1 MALIASHASGQ
12 IASINLN
19 VMNEGSTCVNA
30 AASST
35 VAANVTL
42 LQLCRGAGVTPNAGN
57 NHFNSAGWILAPS
70 TEADAIAG
78 NEYQSF
84 GVDIGTGF
92 KATFTS
98 VTVVGRRSAT
108 GPRDFSLRSSAD
120 GFATSLGT
128 VSFPD
133 DTADRNMV
141 FDFPDFDACGSV
153 EFRVYGWNSEA
164 AGGTFRFT
172 GPTAAVVIAGSV
184 ASGTCGP
191 VDPVGGCC
199 VSGVCQPT
207 QITEAACQNLSGTW
221 LGENVA
227 CDGTNCLPPVGGCC
241 IAGECTQNVTQ
252 GDCEAFQGTWLGANV
267 VCDGSNCA
275 QPTGACCLPNG
286 MCEVQTSA
294 NCGTAGG
301 VYRGNGIACETV
313 NCLQSCCFADGTCQL
328 LSVNDCATAGGA
340 NQSPARF
347 VCSPNTCA
355 QPAWTGACC
364 DGTTCVVRTFADCS
378 AINGAVW
385 LGKNAPCESGTCEQ
399 TTAAN
404 LIAKVDFDVNR
415 QWSTFVIDTDHGTGP
430 FDAGDAFGVLQRFTA
445 WPEPVPF
452 NLLDDSVSLFPAVAS
467 PPSIATAGDNLGV
480 IPESKI
486 DHFFG
491 MVDIKG
497 DANGN
502 YVINPA
508 APRFATATWT
518 FDISGRSNISVQFD
532 AAAMG
537 DFERAATC
545 SSPPCDEDTYTF
557 KVSIDGGAETTI
569 FDARADQ
576 DINETYTMAGGGMF
590 TLDDPLVDQVSMVVL
605 SNSFQT
611 FSASVSGTGST
622 LTLKFEGYGDG
633 AAEVFA
639 FDNIMIMG
647 DSGTLTPCQKAASYA
662 GDTGL
667 VEVGDLFA
675 FLDLWFL
682 DFPNGA
688 PSVAQPNGDFDGDS
702 DVDVSDLFSFLDEW
716 FAAFGNGGNCL

>member
-1 MALIASHASGQ
+1 MGCTGGAPVVTTGVSASSICRGSGLAFQSGTANRNYISINWTQTGGEDAAISGNDYLEFTLTPASG
-12 IASINLN
+12 
-19 VMNEGSTCVNA
+19 
-30 AASST
+30 
-35 VAANVTL
+35 
-42 LQLCRGAGVTPNAGN
+42 
-57 NHFNSAGWILAPS
+57 
-70 TEADAIAG
+70 
-78 NEYQSF
+78 
-84 GVDIGTGF
+84 F
-92 KATFTS
+92 K
-98 VTVVGRRSAT
+98 VTVTDVTIRGNRSGS
-108 GPRDFSLRSSAD
+108 GPTNISIRSSAD
-120 GFATSLGT
+120 GYATQLATLVTSGTTGT
-128 VSFPD
+128 VNLLD
-133 DTADRNMV
+133 IADIETC
-141 FDFPDFDACGSV
+141 DPIT
-153 EFRVYGWNSEA
+153 FRVYGWGATST
-164 AGGTFRFT
+164 GGTFRLEA
-172 GPTAAVVIAGSV
+172 TAVNLTNGIVVNGSV
-184 ASGTCGP
+184 AAGTCGGG
-191 VDPVGGCC
+191 DPVGGCC

-207 QITEAACQNLSGTW
+207 QVTEAACQNLSGTW

-241 IAGECTQNVTQ
+241 IAGECTQDVTQ

-267 VCDGSNCA
+267 ECDGSNCA

-313 NCLQSCCFADGTCQL
+313 NCLQSCCFTDGTCQL

-347 VCSPNTCA
+347 VCSPNTCT

-364 DGTTCVVRTFADCS
+364 EGTACNVRTFADCS

-430 FDAGDAFGVLQRFTA
+430 FDTGDAFGVLQRFTVS
-445 WPEPVPF
+445 PEPVPF
-452 NLLDDSVSLFPAVAS
+452 NLLDDTTSLFPAVAS

-491 MVDIKG
+491 VVDIKG
-497 DANGN
+497 DTNGN

-611 FSASVSGTGST
+611 FSASVSGTGAT

-662 GDTGL
+662 GNTGL

-682 DFPNGA
+682 DFSNGS
-688 PSVAQPNGDFDGDS
+688 PTVAQPNGDFDGDG